1 MKSLKTVFS
10 VAIASLCLVS
20 TTSRADLIDLGVYPQ
35 PGGPDGNSSEAAE
48 LAFLNST
55 VIPGNLAEYSFLP
68 TATIGTENIAT
79 PDGPTSIILWE
90 ELDGWTYLKLK
101 WGNYWQYYYILGTT
115 DPTTFASPVPN
126 PAGQGSLGLSHYTL
140 FGHTVK
146 TPDGGSTLLLLGA
159 ALFGVGLVRRRLVT
173 K

>member
-1 MKSLKTVFS
+1 MKSLKSVFA
-10 VAIASLCLVS
+10 VVITSLCLVS

-55 VIPGNLAEYSFLP
+55 VIPGKLAEYPFLP
-68 TATIGTENIAT
+68 TATSGTPNIET
-79 PDGPTSIILWE
+79 PSGPTSIILYD
-90 ELDGWTYLKLK
+90 LDGWTYLKLK
-101 WGNYWQYYYILGTT
+101 WGNYWQYFYILGTT
-115 DPTTFASPVPN
+115 DPTPFASPVPN
-126 PAGQGSLGLSHYTL
+126 PAGEGSLGLSHYTL
-140 FGHTVK
+140 FGHTAK

-159 ALFGVGLVRRRLVT
+159 ALFGLGLVRRRLVT

>member
-1 MKSLKTVFS
+1 MKSLKSVFA
-10 VAIASLCLVS
+10 VVITSLCLVG
-20 TTSRADLIDLGVYPQ
+20 TTSQADVIDLGYYLQ
-35 PGGPDGNSSEAAE
+35 DGDSSEAAE

-55 VIPGNLAEYSFLP
+55 VIPDNLAIHSFLP
-68 TATIGTENIAT
+68 TATSGTPNIET
-79 PDGPTSIILWE
+79 PSGPTPIILWE

-101 WGNYWQYYYILGTT
+101 WGNYWQYFYILGTT
-115 DPTTFASPVPN
+115 DPTPFFSPVPN

-140 FGHTVK
+140 FGHTAK

>member
-1 MKSLKTVFS
+1 MKSLKSILAVVIT
-10 VAIASLCLVS
+10 SLCLVS

-35 PGGPDGNSSEAAE
+35 PGGSNGNSSEAAE

-55 VIPGNLAEYSFLP
+55 VIPGKLAEYSFLP
-68 TATIGTENIAT
+68 TATIGTENIET

-115 DPTTFASPVPN
+115 DPTQFGPVQN

-140 FGHTVK
+140 FGHTAK

-159 ALFGVGLVRRRLVT
+159 TLFGVGLVRRRLVT